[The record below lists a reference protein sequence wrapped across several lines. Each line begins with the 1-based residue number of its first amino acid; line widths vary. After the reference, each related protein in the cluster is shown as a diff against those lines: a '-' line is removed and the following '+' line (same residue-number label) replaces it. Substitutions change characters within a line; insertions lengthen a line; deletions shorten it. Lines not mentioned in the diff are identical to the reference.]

1 MTSTLS
7 FDALS
12 QMTNND
18 ALSQMTN
25 NDASWSS
32 ELTRAQS
39 EATDPSNTDRSD
51 DLSLTYDDL
60 IVLSDLFD
68 SANPALDVSKTQR
81 KQATRSRPRSRKRR
95 CSPANSDKIR
105 PRSQQQRQKLEI
117 ELLKKQV
124 VELEATLENLR
135 ERKLQRKKW
144 LELRRPDLEIG
155 SYDHNF
161 VFSTCMDPIKTE

>member
-1 MTSTLS
+1 MPSTLS
-7 FDALS
+7 FDVLA
-12 QMTNND
+12 QV
-18 ALSQMTN
+18 TN

-39 EATDPSNTDRSD
+39 EATDPSNTDLSD

-68 SANPALDVSKTQR
+68 SAKPELDVSRTQR
-81 KQATRSRPRSRKRR
+81 KQATSPRPRCRKRR
-95 CSPANSDKIR
+95 CNPANSDKIR

-135 ERKLQRKKW
+135 ERKLQRKKL
-144 LELRRPDLEIG
+144 LELHCTYLEIG